1 MDNTE
6 VKIKKNR
13 NIPLSFKL
21 GLLLVVV
28 ITIVSVVLIN
38 IHYQAYWKVTYDQ
51 IYKNLDYVDMTDPD
65 TLDMLSK
72 AAKETYIITHY
83 DGYAELHEQA
93 VEAGDSSSLV
103 QWLIDHL
110 LNYFTLE
117 YMSQTH
123 KDELM
128 EQYIREASAAGYSK
142 DDIYDWISLYHD
154 EFYNYMPSPDFIYS
168 AFIFTQ
174 ALADQEDIT
183 HIGIYVEEN
192 GGYLQLVDA
201 EASNAV
207 KKDFNEVL
215 ACGVPLDDVPAIT
228 TYKKKKEAH
237 LRIKTDRGN
246 EVARV
251 EPLEI
256 EGVEYYFVF
265 YHESDKA
272 VEGQASFIRNGIYW
286 ALGMAALAIIIG
298 LTILRRMITRPL
310 KHLARA
316 VDNFSLED
324 VHEQKAAVIDLPIRS
339 RDEIGTLYN
348 NIRSMETRII
358 NDSDNITR
366 MNAEKERIGMELEL
380 AEKIQKNSLPST
392 FPAFPDHKEFD
403 LYASMD
409 PAKEVGGDFYDYYM
423 IDDNHLALAI
433 ADVSG
438 KGVPASLF
446 MMVSKILLENNAMSE
461 YSPAE
466 ILKKTN
472 RQICRNNPE
481 GMFVTIWLGIID
493 LRNGKMSACSAG
505 HEYPYIKK
513 PKGDFEML
521 KDKHG
526 LMAGYVPEY
535 DYNDYE
541 LTFEPGSKLFVYTDG
556 VPEAANAKGE
566 RYGQYRLTA
575 ALKKCGSEKPEKI
588 LHQVRENVDFF
599 VGDSEQFD
607 DLTMLCFEFRGR

>member
-6 VKIKKNR
+6 VKIKKKK

-21 GLLLVVV
+21 GLFLVVV

-201 EASNAV
+201 EASNA
-207 KKDFNEVL
+207 
-215 ACGVPLDDVPAIT
+215 
-228 TYKKKKEAH
+228 
-237 LRIKTDRGN
+237 
-246 EVARV
+246 
-251 EPLEI
+251 
-256 EGVEYYFVF
+256 
-265 YHESDKA
+265 
-272 VEGQASFIRNGIYW
+272 
-286 ALGMAALAIIIG
+286 
-298 LTILRRMITRPL
+298 
-310 KHLARA
+310 
-316 VDNFSLED
+316 
-324 VHEQKAAVIDLPIRS
+324 
-339 RDEIGTLYN
+339 
-348 NIRSMETRII
+348 
-358 NDSDNITR
+358 
-366 MNAEKERIGMELEL
+366 
-380 AEKIQKNSLPST
+380 
-392 FPAFPDHKEFD
+392 
-403 LYASMD
+403 
-409 PAKEVGGDFYDYYM
+409 
-423 IDDNHLALAI
+423 
-433 ADVSG
+433 
-438 KGVPASLF
+438 
-446 MMVSKILLENNAMSE
+446 
-461 YSPAE
+461 
-466 ILKKTN
+466 
-472 RQICRNNPE
+472 
-481 GMFVTIWLGIID
+481 
-493 LRNGKMSACSAG
+493 
-505 HEYPYIKK
+505 
-513 PKGDFEML
+513 
-521 KDKHG
+521 
-526 LMAGYVPEY
+526 
-535 DYNDYE
+535 
-541 LTFEPGSKLFVYTDG
+541 
-556 VPEAANAKGE
+556 KGE
-566 RYGQYRLTA
+566 RYGQDRLTA